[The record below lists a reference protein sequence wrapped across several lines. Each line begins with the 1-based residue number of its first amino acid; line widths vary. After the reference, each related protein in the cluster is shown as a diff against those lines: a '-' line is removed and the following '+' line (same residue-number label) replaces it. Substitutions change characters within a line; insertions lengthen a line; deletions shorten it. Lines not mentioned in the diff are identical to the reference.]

1 MGYLKPIM
9 PKFYLLALRWALAYN
24 LTHLPN
30 LSIIFSIFFHNVLDA
45 AQITTSFNCKP
56 PPCVCT
62 HPIDLINIHLL
73 FCTHSNKYMRT
84 HDAVH
89 DTFVTIVKDSNFHMG

>member
-9 PKFYLLALRWALAYN
+9 PKFYLLALGCALGYN

-45 AQITTSFNCKP
+45 AQITTSFNCNP
-56 PPCVCT
+56 PPPFMCVHT
-62 HPIDLINIHLL
+62 SHRPYKYPPLIL
-73 FCTHSNKYMRT
+73 YP
-84 HDAVH
+84 
-89 DTFVTIVKDSNFHMG
+89 